1 MRSREPVRVSE
12 ALVNVWLDIEA
23 AYCRAHGLPL
33 NVEETEDEET
43 EESAPRLNR
52 NRDPPNE
59 ALRVIEATIQN

>member
-1 MRSREPVRVSE
+1 MTQEPVHIAE
-12 ALVNVWLDIEA
+12 PLVNVWLDIEA

-52 NRDPPNE
+52 SRDPPTKHC
-59 ALRVIEATIQN
+59 A